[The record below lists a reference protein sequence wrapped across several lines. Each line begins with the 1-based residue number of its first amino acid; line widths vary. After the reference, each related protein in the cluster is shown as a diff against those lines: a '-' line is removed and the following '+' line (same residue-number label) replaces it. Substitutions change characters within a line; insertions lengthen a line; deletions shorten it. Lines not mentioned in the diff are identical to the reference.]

1 MTLRLLLLAAVAAA
15 PMPAFAQHAGHA
27 GHDQQTVAPPPAQG
41 AGEQSHAGDHS
52 AHAEPATAAPSD
64 AHEAH
69 HQPSEEPAGAAAGDP
84 PAAHAANEAPA
95 ADAHAGHEIGGS
107 PMPPIAEA
115 PAAATTGPENA
126 ADLYFGESAM
136 SVARREL
143 GRMHGNIPAY
153 RVLFDR
159 AEAQLRDGP
168 DSYLIDAQAWYG
180 GDIDKLWL
188 KTEGSD
194 TFGGGFEGAEVQ
206 ALWSHAVG
214 PWFDLQA
221 GAKYDVG
228 RGDDR
233 VHAVLGVQGLA
244 PYWIEIDAA
253 AFLSD
258 RGDVTARIEAEHD
271 ARITQRLI
279 LQPRLELHLA
289 LQDIPEARVGAGLA
303 TGSLGARL
311 RYQITPLFSPYIGVE
326 YTRAFGETRDR
337 RTAANEDVG
346 GVSLI
351 AGVRAWF

>member
-1 MTLRLLLLAAVAAA
+1 MTLRLLLLAAAAA
-15 PMPAFAQHAGHA
+15 VPMPAFAQHAGHE
-27 GHDQQTVAPPPAQG
+27 GHDQPAVAPAPPDAHQGHAQPSEPTDAATG
-41 AGEQSHAGDHS
+41 DSHAG
-52 AHAEPATAAPSD
+52 HAD
-64 AHEAH
+64 
-69 HQPSEEPAGAAAGDP
+69 PSEVR
-84 PAAHAANEAPA
+84 A
-95 ADAHAGHEIGGS
+95 ADAHAGHEASEPAPLPVAG
-107 PMPPIAEA
+107 PPAEA
-115 PAAATTGPENA
+115 LSGPENA
-126 ADLYFGESAM
+126 ADLHFGESAM
-136 SVARREL
+136 SLARREL
-143 GRMHGNIPAY
+143 GRTHGDLPAY

-159 AEAQLRDGP
+159 AEARLRDGA

-188 KTEGSD
+188 KAEGNG

-206 ALWSHAVG
+206 ALWSHAIG

-244 PYWIEIDAA
+244 PYWIEVEAA
-253 AFLSD
+253 ALLSD

-311 RYQITPLFSPYIGVE
+311 RYQVTPLFAPYVGIE
-326 YTRAFGETRDR
+326 YDRAFGETRDR
-337 RTAANEDVG
+337 MAAAGEDVG
-346 GVSLI
+346 GVSVI
-351 AGVRAWF
+351 AGVRTWF

>member
-1 MTLRLLLLAAVAAA
+1 VR
-15 PMPAFAQHAGHA
+15 
-27 GHDQQTVAPPPAQG
+27 
-41 AGEQSHAGDHS
+41 
-52 AHAEPATAAPSD
+52 
-64 AHEAH
+64 
-69 HQPSEEPAGAAAGDP
+69 
-84 PAAHAANEAPA
+84 A
-95 ADAHAGHEIGGS
+95 ADAHAGHEAS
-107 PMPPIAEA
+107 EPALLPIAGPPAEA
-115 PAAATTGPENA
+115 LSGPENA
-126 ADLYFGESAM
+126 ADLHFGESAM
-136 SVARREL
+136 SLARREL
-143 GRMHGNIPAY
+143 GRMHGNVPAY

-159 AEAQLRDGP
+159 VEARLRDGP
-168 DSYLIDAQAWYG
+168 DSYLVDAQAWYG

-188 KTEGSD
+188 KAEGNG

-206 ALWSHAVG
+206 ALWSHAIG
-214 PWFDLQA
+214 PWFDLQT

-244 PYWIEIDAA
+244 PYWIEVEAA

-258 RGDVTARIEAEHD
+258 RSDVTARIEAEHD

-311 RYQITPLFSPYIGVE
+311 RYEVTPLFGPYIGVE
-326 YTRAFGETRDR
+326 YARAFGETRDR
-337 RTAANEDVG
+337 MAAANEDVG